1 MNEEERN
8 SIEKVENLIKR
19 CDECKLKE
27 CINCET
33 NYTEITSIKRIVDS
47 YKRLLKE
54 NETLKKEKE
63 QAWEEW
69 NNLEQGSYE
78 TEQKLK
84 QQIKELQ
91 KENEELL
98 ELKVSASAHNRI
110 LELEKENEELH
121 KEIERMKSLD
131 IYKLVEDW
139 ETGQLIPIQ
148 KVKAKI
154 EELDIEISTCE
165 YADDDSEEYKQEVE
179 KNKAELLMAKKV
191 LQQLLDES
199 ERVNYFDLTGTKED
213 IE

>member
-84 QQIKELQ
+84 QQIKELR
-91 KENEELL
+91 KENEELKSKL
-98 ELKVSASAHNRI
+98 ENKDKYFELITGLGYDYDGYYNRETSNGNI
-110 LELEKENEELH
+110 KDLADLMDELVQAARDGLND
-121 KEIERMKSLD
+121 MP
-131 IYKLVEDW
+131 Y
-139 ETGQLIPIQ
+139 Q
-148 KVKAKI
+148 K
-154 EELDIEISTCE
+154 
-165 YADDDSEEYKQEVE
+165 
-179 KNKAELLMAKKV
+179 
-191 LQQLLDES
+191 
-199 ERVNYFDLTGTKED
+199 
-213 IE
+213 